1 MGLFSLVFILS
12 RPWGS
17 GWAVLCYAALLLLAV
32 TQVQNCEHDESNA
45 NCITAACAQ
54 LELPSVEE
62 IEFIS
67 FLSGHMQTR
76 EFERT
81 YNGSKEKWQS
91 PTFFFFLFPPLS
103 GSGNRWTDKPLD
115 ALSLPVDASEDG
127 IPVAKRSM
135 DNSSH
140 SLSELL
146 KK

>member
-1 MGLFSLVFILS
+1 MAKPNL
-12 RPWGS
+12 
-17 GWAVLCYAALLLLAV
+17 
-32 TQVQNCEHDESNA
+32 
-45 NCITAACAQ
+45 
-54 LELPSVEE
+54 
-62 IEFIS
+62 
-67 FLSGHMQTR
+67 
-76 EFERT
+76 
-81 YNGSKEKWQS
+81 
-91 PTFFFFLFPPLS
+91 FFFLFPPLS